1 MASTVTEKLADA
13 RGQWLRILKLSQ
25 FRNANMDFDREELP
39 MAA

>member
-25 FRNANMDFDREELP
+25 FRNAIKDFDREELP